1 MAVLADDEGHE
12 GASSS
17 NITQCTSL
25 QLSPLPAP
33 PTAVGSRSQHLPRMS
48 STHQKHFR
56 SKEIK
61 NKYVNKNIPFAKTNN
76 CAYITNKMVEWWVTW
91 INLDINRLFGGT
103 GIVNIPFSLPRKIE
117 FLYLLLPCDTWKSC
131 HRFWSFLTG
140 DCCAGWWRSSPGR
153 QD

>member
-1 MAVLADDEGHE
+1 MAVLADDEGHQ

-17 NITQCTSL
+17 NITYCTSS
-25 QLSPLPAP
+25 QLPPLPAP

-76 CAYITNKMVEWWVTW
+76 CAYITNKMGE
-91 INLDINRLFGGT
+91 
-103 GIVNIPFSLPRKIE
+103 
-117 FLYLLLPCDTWKSC
+117 
-131 HRFWSFLTG
+131 
-140 DCCAGWWRSSPGR
+140 
-153 QD
+153 